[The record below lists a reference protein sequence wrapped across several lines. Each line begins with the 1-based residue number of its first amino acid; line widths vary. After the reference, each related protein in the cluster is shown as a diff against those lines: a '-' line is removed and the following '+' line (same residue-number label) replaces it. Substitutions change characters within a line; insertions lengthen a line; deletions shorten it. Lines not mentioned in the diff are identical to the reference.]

1 MINWK
6 QLWYESNF
14 HPLSLL
20 FAPLGWLFCLI
31 TFLRRRAY
39 SSGLLHSNKL
49 PVPVI
54 IVGNISIGGTGKTP
68 LVIWLVDF
76 LKKQGYKPGVI
87 SRGYGGQA
95 TEWPQSVSPES
106 DPSQVGD
113 EPVVIARNS
122 ACPVYV
128 SPNRFEAGKVLLEN
142 NDCDIIICDDGLQHY
157 SLYRDFEIC
166 VIDGSRRHGNGRC
179 LPSGPLREPRSRLK
193 SVDAIVCNGA
203 DVAGEFLMTFEPL
216 IIKQLNGNGLKSFA
230 DFEAEKVHAV
240 AGTGN
245 PDRFFDTL
253 RDQGL
258 NITEHPFEDHYQYQ
272 SSDLDF
278 EDNKPVIMTEKDAVK
293 CREFAK
299 NNYWYLLIAAKLPE
313 IFEQRLVNMLKE

>member
-6 QLWYESNF
+6 QLWYESNS

-20 FAPLGWLFCLI
+20 LAPVGWLFCLI

-122 ACPVYV
+122 ACPIYV
-128 SPNRFEAGKVLLEN
+128 SPNRFEAGKALLKD
-142 NDCDIIICDDGLQHY
+142 NDCNIIICDDGLQHY
-157 SLYRDFEIC
+157 SLHRDFEIC

-179 LPSGPLREPRSRLK
+179 LPSGPLREPRSRLQT
-193 SVDAIVCNGA
+193 VDAIVCNGA
-203 DVAGEFLMTFEPL
+203 DVAGEFLMTFEPVQ
-216 IIKQLNGNGLKSFA
+216 IKQLNGNGLKSFA

-258 NITEHPFEDHYQYQ
+258 SIDEHPFEDHYQYH
-272 SSDLDF
+272 SSDLNF
-278 EDNKPVIMTEKDAVK
+278 GDNKLVIMTEKDAVK

-299 NNYWYLLIAAKLPE
+299 NNYWYLLIAAKLPK